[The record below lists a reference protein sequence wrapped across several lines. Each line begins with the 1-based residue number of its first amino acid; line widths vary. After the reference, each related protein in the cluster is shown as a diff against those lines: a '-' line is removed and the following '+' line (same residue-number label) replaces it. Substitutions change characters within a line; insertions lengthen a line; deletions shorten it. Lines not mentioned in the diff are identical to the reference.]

1 MITHL
6 VVGLIINISLYKVSN
21 FAEPFTRS
29 KTIIEVELDL
39 SNHAKIFINLIL
51 KEPPGE
57 SSSKLNFSFFQH
69 HKKLITR
76 MRKRGGKIKTFSHTL
91 MRILLK
97 PKKSNR
103 C

>member
-29 KTIIEVELDL
+29 KTIIEVKLDL

-51 KEPPGE
+51 
-57 SSSKLNFSFFQH
+57 
-69 HKKLITR
+69 
-76 MRKRGGKIKTFSHTL
+76 
-91 MRILLK
+91 
-97 PKKSNR
+97 
-103 C
+103 